1 MKKNEIKLDDT
12 GERMI
17 PEAHKGTVM
26 YAEHMTR
33 YIAAQDF
40 VKGKVVLDIASGS
53 GYGTKI
59 LSKEAAKVYGVD
71 VDKKSIEY
79 SKNNFY
85 SDNIEYLVGDGES
98 IPLKSKT
105 VDVVI
110 SFETIEHIEDYE
122 KFLSEVKRV
131 MKDDGVAIISTP
143 NKVEFTQGNHF
154 HLHEFEYDELEKLLK
169 KSFKIVESYLQAT
182 WVSVAL
188 AKEGAIKT
196 EGVVDGIKTYN
207 MKPLDK
213 DKALYF
219 YFVCSNGGITKEIT
233 PINAFGGHYSAR
245 ELVDI
250 QKHNDKN
257 IEDYKTVLNNANTAN
272 NTLNVSLDK
281 AEKENTNLK
290 LQLNEMTEEINK
302 IKNHIIYKF
311 LRKVKN
317 IFSKQK

>member
-40 VKGKVVLDIASGS
+40 VKGKIVLDIASGS

-71 VDKKSIEY
+71 VDKKSVEY
-79 SKNNFY
+79 SKNNFS

-110 SFETIEHIEDYE
+110 SFETIEHVKDYK

-131 MKDDGVAIISTP
+131 LKDDGVAIISTP
-143 NKVEFTQGNHF
+143 NKSEFTQGNHF
-154 HLHEFEYDELEKLLK
+154 HLHEFEYEELENLLK
-169 KSFKIVESYLQAT
+169 KDFKYVESYLQAT

-188 AKEGAIKT
+188 AKEAVLKS
-196 EGVVDGIKTYN
+196 EGVIPSIKTYN
-207 MKPLDK
+207 MKPLENE
-213 DKALYF
+213 KALYF
-219 YFVCSNGGITKEIT
+219 YFLCSSKEISKSIE
-233 PINAFGGHYSAR
+233 PISAFGGHYSAR
-245 ELVDI
+245 ELTDI
-250 QKHNDKN
+250 QKLNDKN
-257 IEDYKTVLNNANTAN
+257 ISDYKIVLKNLENSKLELSKNY
-272 NTLNVSLDK
+272 DK
-281 AEKENTNLK
+281 VVAELKDELQNIKNSSAYKIACKLK
-290 LQLNEMTEEINK
+290 L
-302 IKNHIIYKF
+302 IK
-311 LRKVKN
+311 
-317 IFSKQK
+317 